1 MVKRRQRPRRLRPYS
16 VTAWSWP
23 SSTPRVLAGAGI
35 ERGLIGPG
43 EVERLWE
50 RHILNSAAVSEL
62 LNSGERVADVGSG
75 AGLPGIPL
83 RLARDDVSVTLVEPL
98 LRRAE
103 FLAEVVELLS
113 LPITVIRGRAEE
125 RAVRDA
131 AGEIDVVTSR
141 AVASLDK
148 LARWC
153 LPLLGPGGRML
164 AMKGERAAAEV
175 TEHRRVMNSLG
186 ATDVKVMEC
195 GVNYLTPP
203 VTVVVAVR
211 GSQAEPV
218 VGGANDPDASV
229 AEPRATTTTT
239 PRVDEEDQVT
249 RPPSGDGG
257 ASSPSAP
264 VNPGDVSRETW
275 APPAEA

>member
-1 MVKRRQRPRRLRPYS
+1 MFHVKHGEAPTAPPSAAAVFGERLELAERY
-16 VTAWSWP
+16 AA
-23 SSTPRVLAGAGI
+23 VLAGAGI

-62 LNSGERVADVGSG
+62 LTPGERVADVGSG

-83 RLARDDVSVTLVEPL
+83 RLARDDVSVILIEPL

-103 FLAEVVELLS
+103 FLAEVVELLG
-113 LPITVIRGRAEE
+113 LPVTVIRGRAEE

-131 AGEIDVVTSR
+131 AGDIDVVTSR

-148 LARWC
+148 LSRWC

-175 TEHRRVMNSLG
+175 AEHRRVMSSLG

-211 GSQAEPV
+211 GSQA
-218 VGGANDPDASV
+218 GAGRRGSRTPPS
-229 AEPRATTTTT
+229 PRSQSQE
-239 PRVDEEDQVT
+239 R
-249 RPPSGDGG
+249 RPPRPQGST
-257 ASSPSAP
+257 
-264 VNPGDVSRETW
+264 RRTK
-275 APPAEA
+275 